1 MILFLYMHCLIKQ
14 APKNWDRD
22 GLSDK
27 TAPQSPCKLP
37 AVTADG
43 ESIAC
48 VDVPCLVT
56 VHYKGLM
63 HYCKGSCTSSGKMGL
78 TARMLM
84 GRLSWP
90 CFCSHLLSPRGPKK
104 TRGGQKG
111 AGQTWLRGH
120 LLAASHVLLSPTRG
134 FQVLGWTRCFPHV
147 SAPAPCTAVF
157 LGHTD
162 VSVQYY

>member
-104 TRGGQKG
+104 QEVGRGVQGR
-111 AGQTWLRGH
+111 RGCVDTCLQH
-120 LLAASHVLLSPTRG
+120 LTFCSVPPGGFRSWVGPAA
-134 FQVLGWTRCFPHV
+134 FPM
-147 SAPAPCTAVF
+147 
-157 LGHTD
+157 
-162 VSVQYY
+162 

>member
-14 APKNWDRD
+14 APKNRDRD

-48 VDVPCLVT
+48 VAVPCLVT
-56 VHYKGLM
+56 VHYEGLM

-84 GRLSWP
+84 RRLSWP

-104 TRGGQKG
+104 QEAGRGVQGRRGCVDTCLQHPTFCSVPPG
-111 AGQTWLRGH
+111 VFRSWAG
-120 LLAASHVLLSPTRG
+120 LAA
-134 FQVLGWTRCFPHV
+134 FPM
-147 SAPAPCTAVF
+147 
-157 LGHTD
+157 
-162 VSVQYY
+162 